1 MTLLVEFWNQIN
13 DVELLSGFA
22 CQFEGGVILISALAN
37 VGENTNE
44 TAATNITTPRGLF
57 NNLFFILFLY

>member
-22 CQFEGGVILISALAN
+22 CQFEGGVTLIYALAN

-44 TAATNITTPRGLF
+44 TAATKITTPRGLF